1 MKFEVSVSSKVP
13 IYRQLVDQIRDSVAR
28 GKLSAGVQLPSVRA
42 MSRELIVNPNTVAKA
57 YGVLEQEGVLVTRP
71 GKGVFVAESNAT
83 DLTKKAR
90 RDRLTASLDSFL
102 TEAVHL
108 GFTSEEVVE
117 MVSHRASRY
126 RWAS

>member
-1 MKFEVSVSSKVP
+1 MRFDVSTSSKIP
-13 IYRQLVDQIRDSVAR
+13 IYRQLIDQIRAGVAR
-28 GKLSAGVQLPSVRA
+28 GKLSPGVQLPSVRA
-42 MSRELIVNPNTVAKA
+42 MSRELVVNPNTIAKA
-57 YGVLEQEGVLVTRP
+57 YGVLEQEGVLMTRP

-90 RDRLTASLDSFL
+90 RERLTTSIDGFL

-117 MVSHRASRY
+117 MVSHRVGRY
-126 RWAS
+126 QWNG

>member
-1 MKFEVSVSSKVP
+1 MQFEVSVSSKVP

-28 GKLSAGVQLPSVRA
+28 GKLSAGIQLPSVRA
-42 MSRELIVNPNTVAKA
+42 MSRELVVNPNTVAKA

-117 MVSHRASRY
+117 MVSHRVSRY
-126 RWAS
+126 QWAS

>member
-1 MKFEVSVSSKVP
+1 MQFEVSVSSKVP
-13 IYRQLVDQIRDSVAR
+13 IYRQLVDQIRASVAR
-28 GKLSAGVQLPSVRA
+28 GKLAAGTQLPSVRA
-42 MSRELIVNPNTVAKA
+42 MSRELIVNPNTIAKA

-71 GKGVFVAESNAT
+71 GKGVFVAESNAM

-108 GFTSEEVVE
+108 GFTSDEVVE
-117 MVSHRASRY
+117 MVTHRVSRY
-126 RWAS
+126 QWAS